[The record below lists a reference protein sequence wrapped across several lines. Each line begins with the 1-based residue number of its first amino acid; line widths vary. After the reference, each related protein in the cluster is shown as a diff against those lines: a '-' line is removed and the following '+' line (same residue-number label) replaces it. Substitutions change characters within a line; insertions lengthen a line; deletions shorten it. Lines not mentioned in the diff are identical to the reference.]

1 MTNQNTTVANE
12 PASSVHWHQQACE
25 MRQAG
30 ATYTEI
36 AKKFGRSVP
45 AAYFAVNPHKR
56 HPSKRKPKPQLQD
69 AAVGDNPVA

>member
-1 MTNQNTTVANE
+1 
-12 PASSVHWHQQACE
+12 
-25 MRQAG
+25 MRRNG

-56 HPSKRKPKPQLQD
+56 HPAKRKPKAQLQ
-69 AAVGDNPVA
+69 AAPAGDNPTP